1 MFFIY
6 PTHPINLIIIKKI
19 NPKNSHLCICQ
30 MADISAH
37 QKIMDQ
43 YFIIDFDS
51 TFTQV
56 EALDELARISLKNHP
71 DRELIYKQIEDLT
84 NASMEGKLSFTQSLE
99 NRVKLLQANREHL
112 KQLVTHLKKKVSTS
126 FSRNTIFFKN
136 HADEV
141 LIVSGG
147 FKEFIIP
154 VVTEYHIKNEN
165 IYANTFVFDEGGNII
180 GYDRENPLS
189 QEGGKVKLLKEL
201 NLPGEIFGIGD
212 GYSDFQLKESGMIK
226 KFFAF
231 TENIERKSVTEKAD
245 HITPSFDEF
254 LYINKLPRAISYPK
268 NRIKCLVVGEV
279 EEEALAQMRKE
290 GYNIRQRD
298 TIEEKYL
305 EEAGILFCD
314 EASQPTIEQLQN
326 AGRLKVIGIFGKIS
340 NKKLAEAACENGI
353 IIFDDPKHNPRN
365 DDFIPKRVMAF
376 MNEGKTHTSCN
387 FPDLQPP
394 RVNNAHRLIH
404 IHKNVPGIL
413 AKINDVFARHNM
425 NIVGEFLVT
434 NAQIGYVITDV
445 NTGYDT
451 SVLNELKAI
460 EQTIKFRLLY

>member
-1 MFFIY
+1 
-6 PTHPINLIIIKKI
+6 
-19 NPKNSHLCICQ
+19 
-30 MADISAH
+30 
-37 QKIMDQ
+37 MD

-56 EALDELARISLKNHP
+56 EALDELARISLKSHP
-71 DRELIYKQIEDLT
+71 DRESIYEQIEGLT
-84 NASMEGKLSFTQSLE
+84 NLAMEGKLSFSESLQR
-99 NRVKLLQANREHL
+99 RVQLLQANRDHL
-112 KQLVTHLKKKVSTS
+112 KLLVSHLKKKVSRS
-126 FSRNTIFFKN
+126 FSRNTVFFKN
-136 HADEV
+136 HSDGV

-147 FKEFIIP
+147 FKEFITP
-154 VVTEYHIKNEN
+154 VVTEYHIKKEN
-165 IYANTFVFDEGGNII
+165 IYANTFVFDEEGNII

-189 QEGGKVKLLKEL
+189 KEGGKVILLKQL
-201 NLPGEIFGIGD
+201 NLPGDIYGIGD
-212 GYSDFQLKESGMIK
+212 GYSDFQLKESGLIK

-231 TENIERKSVTEKAD
+231 TENIERKSVAEKAD

-268 NRIKCLVVGEV
+268 NRIKCLVVGNV
-279 EEEALAQMRKE
+279 DEEALAQLKKE
-290 GYNIRQRD
+290 GYNIRHKD
-298 TIEEKYL
+298 TIEDDYL
-305 EEAGILFCD
+305 HEAGVLLCSED
-314 EASQPTIEQLQN
+314 TQPTPEQLQN
-326 AGRLKVIGIFGKIS
+326 AGRLKVIGIFGKVQS
-340 NKKLAEAACENGI
+340 RKLAEVACDNGI

-365 DDFIPKRVMAF
+365 DDFIPKRVIAF

-413 AKINDVFARHNM
+413 AKINDVFARHNI

-445 NTGYDT
+445 NTGYDPQ
-451 SVLNELKAI
+451 VLNELKAI

>member
-1 MFFIY
+1 
-6 PTHPINLIIIKKI
+6 
-19 NPKNSHLCICQ
+19 
-30 MADISAH
+30 
-37 QKIMDQ
+37 MDQ

-71 DRELIYKQIEDLT
+71 DREKIYEQIEALT
-84 NASMEGKLSFTQSLE
+84 NASMEGRLSFSQSLE
-99 NRVKLLQANREHL
+99 ERVKLLQANREHL
-112 KQLVTHLKKKVSTS
+112 KQLITHLKKKVSTS
-126 FSRNTIFFKN
+126 FSRNTIFFRN
-136 HADEV
+136 HQDEV

-154 VVTEYHIKNEN
+154 VVTEYFIKKEN
-165 IYANTFVFDEGGNII
+165 IYANTFVFDEEGNIT

-189 QEGGKVKLLKEL
+189 QEGGKVKLLKQL
-201 NLPGEIFGIGD
+201 NLPGDIYGIGD

-231 TENIERKSVTEKAD
+231 TENIERKSVAEKAD

-268 NRIKCLVVGEV
+268 NRIKCLVVGEI
-279 EEEALAQMRKE
+279 EEEALSQMQKE
-290 GYNIRQRD
+290 GYDVLQHKVFD
-298 TIEEKYL
+298 EESL
-305 EEAGILFCD
+305 QEAGILFCD
-314 EASQPTIEQLQN
+314 EENQPTPEQVQN
-326 AGRLKVIGIFGKIS
+326 AGRLKVIGIFGRIAS
-340 NKKLAEAACENGI
+340 RKLAETACENGI
-353 IIFDDPKHNPRN
+353 IIFDDPKNNPRN
-365 DDFIPKRVMAF
+365 DDFIPKRVIAF

-413 AKINDVFARHNM
+413 AKINEVFARHNI

-434 NAQIGYVITDV
+434 NPQIGYVITDV

-451 SVLNELKAI
+451 EVLNELKAI